1 MSARRC
7 ALEALNTWEDTSVYA
22 DEILSELAGKFRL
35 KSADCGLAQEIFY
48 GTIRNLFLVDEIIEQ
63 LRHGRIKPATQ
74 NVLRIGLYQVF
85 CSGIANHAAVNETVS
100 LARQHEKGLVNAILR
115 NALRREEEFKADIET
130 WPLED
135 RYSHSGFLI
144 ERWEEQIGSK
154 DTQALLKWNNRPPS
168 VFARINQLA
177 PDKEALNRVK
187 SETQTSL
194 LGDDYPDFFKIEGAP
209 NAEWLNEGLIY
220 VQDPST
226 SHSCRLLA
234 PQPGESVLDAC
245 AAPGGKTGYLASLMA
260 NEGQILATDS
270 SNQRLKQTR
279 ENLERLG
286 VKNCEVGQAD
296 WYHEEPLPNDTRF
309 DAILLDVPCSNS
321 GVMRRRVDVRWRL
334 QPDDFSRQAEVQSRL
349 LHNAAPYLRPGGRL
363 VYSTCSIDHE
373 ENEAVIEASGLKV
386 EEIRR
391 CLPWEN
397 GYDGAFAALL
407 RP

>member
-35 KSADCGLAQEIFY
+35 SSADRGLAQDIFY
-48 GTIRNLFLVDEIIEQ
+48 GTIRNLFLVDEIIEK
-63 LRHGRIKPATQ
+63 LRRGRIKPATQ
-74 NVLRIGLYQVF
+74 NVLRIGLYQIF
-85 CSGIANHAAVNETVS
+85 CSGIANHAAVNETVN

-115 NALRREEEFKADIET
+115 NALRREDEFKSEIET

-144 ERWEEQIGSK
+144 ERWEKQFGEEN
-154 DTQALLKWNNRPPS
+154 TRALLEWNNRPPS
-168 VFARINQLA
+168 VFARINTLA
-177 PDKEALNRVK
+177 SDEALNRVR
-187 SETQTSL
+187 SETQPCL
-194 LGDDYPDFFKIEGAP
+194 LGADHPDFFKVEGAP
-209 NAEWLNEGLIY
+209 NIDWLNEGLIY
-220 VQDPST
+220 IQDPST

-234 PQPGESVLDAC
+234 PQPGEAILDAC
-245 AAPGGKTGYLASLMA
+245 AAPGGKTGYLAALMG
-260 NEGQILATDS
+260 NTGQITATDS
-270 SNQRLKQTR
+270 SNQRLQQTR
-279 ENLERLG
+279 ENLDRLG
-286 VKNCEVGQAD
+286 VTNTDVSQAD
-296 WYHEEPLPNDTRF
+296 WFHEDQLPEESQF

-334 QPDDFSRQAEVQSRL
+334 QPDDFTRQAEVQARL
-349 LHNAAPYLRPGGRL
+349 LKNAARYLKPEGRL

-373 ENEAVIEASGLKV
+373 ENEGVIEASGLRV
-386 EEIRR
+386 EEIQR

-397 GYDGAFAALL
+397 GYDGSFAALL